1 VTSRYFELLLPLRQ
15 TSEKSQ
21 PAPLEA
27 RRLGRLL
34 LNYRATNPMKYWKDF
49 RTGSGLMALRKGVGH
64 EVGKVY
70 SGRPGWEVVLVVR

>member
-1 VTSRYFELLLPLRQ
+1 
-15 TSEKSQ
+15 
-21 PAPLEA
+21 
-27 RRLGRLL
+27 
-34 LNYRATNPMKYWKDF
+34 MKYWKDF